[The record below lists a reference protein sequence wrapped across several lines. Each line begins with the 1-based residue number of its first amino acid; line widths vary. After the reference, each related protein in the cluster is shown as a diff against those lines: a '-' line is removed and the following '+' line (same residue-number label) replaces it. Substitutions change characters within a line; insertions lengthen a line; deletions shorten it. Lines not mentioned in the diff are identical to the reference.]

1 MQLISGQ
8 PQRSFNHH
16 LSLGGGE
23 PPVCDRGLRAGWFRF
38 DSPAGSLMPTEC
50 PGGNY
55 CGTHMPVWM
64 KGEWMYE
71 ENMPFCFVSHSDE
84 TVNTHTEISFIICAP
99 GLVKFVPA
107 VAYLLRLALPGSFL
121 TMFCA
126 E

>member
-71 ENMPFCFVSHSDE
+71 ENMPIMRKVDASQFAGRKNLSH
-84 TVNTHTEISFIICAP
+84 
-99 GLVKFVPA
+99 LQ
-107 VAYLLRLALPGSFL
+107 LR
-121 TMFCA
+121 
-126 E
+126 